1 MFGNLRLLALLC
13 ALSGL
18 LSACD
23 KCGGLQEIR
32 VPGVPNACRDAGAR

>member
-1 MFGNLRLLALLC
+1 MRRKIPSFAIVLIA
-13 ALSGL
+13 SVL

-32 VPGVPNACRDAGAR
+32 LPGAPKTCSDDPAH